1 VKTVVKRALVAPLIT
16 AAAVLPA
23 VTAHPSAADAAV
35 SSSSVATGFAVVD
48 HKAAG
53 VAGAAGQEAGTVSQ
67 AARTHRPRHPRRYW
81 AYMWAR
87 HQWGAPYCWGGTGGC
102 FDCSGL
108 VSAAYGHVHL
118 YFGRSTFSM
127 LNSGRLVRVS
137 ASHVRRGDLAFFGSG
152 HVELVTGRHYT
163 FGALHSGAP
172 VGLHLITRWWHPTAY
187 FHVLGAH

>member
-16 AAAVLPA
+16 AAATLPA

-35 SSSSVATGFAVVD
+35 SSTSVATGFAVVD

-53 VAGAAGQEAGTVSQ
+53 QEAGTVSQ
-67 AARTHRPRHPRRYW
+67 PGQTRHHPRHSRRYW
-81 AYMWAR
+81 AYAWAR

-108 VSAAYGHVHL
+108 VSAAYGHVHM

-127 LNSGRLVRVS
+127 LASGRLVPVS
-137 ASHVRRGDLAFFGSG
+137 SRNVRRGDLAFFGSG
-152 HVELVTGRHYT
+152 HVELVTGPHYT

-172 VGLHLITRWWHPTAY
+172 VGLHRITRWWHPTAY
-187 FHVLGAH
+187 FHVRGAH

>member
-1 VKTVVKRALVAPLIT
+1 VAPLIT

-23 VTAHPSAADAAV
+23 VVAHPSAADAAV

-48 HKAAG
+48 HTAAG

-67 AARTHRPRHPRRYW
+67 AARTHHRPRHSPRYW
-81 AYMWAR
+81 AYAWAR

-108 VSAAYGHVHL
+108 VSAAYGHVHM

-127 LNSGRLVRVS
+127 LASGRLVRVS
-137 ASHVRRGDLAFFGSG
+137 SRSVRRGDLAFFGSG
-152 HVELVTGRHYT
+152 HVELVTGPHYT

-172 VGLHLITRWWHPTAY
+172 VGLHRITRWWHPTAY